1 MSLNGP
7 KTLRVVLEQVGVRP
21 RWVIARISLD
31 LKKAW
36 PEWRGRRVLGE
47 INGFAFQTAL
57 FPVRDGGGFAL
68 LVNKQ
73 MQSGAGAKPG
83 DTVRIRLEP
92 DLAEPVIEVPA
103 ELAGALKGERR
114 LRRWFDALSP
124 SMRKG
129 ISAYVD
135 KAKGAETRTM
145 RAERM
150 AESLMLAMEGEQSSP
165 PILRA
170 AFQRQPLAQKGWEA
184 MTSSQRRNHLL
195 GIFCVQTVDGRER
208 RVAKAI
214 EECLRVAQ
222 KKRGDSAGSFGTG
235 SNRKARELGE

>member
-1 MSLNGP
+1 MSSNSP
-7 KTLRVVLEQVGVRP
+7 KTLRVVLEQVGVPP
-21 RWVIARISLD
+21 RWVIARIPLD

-36 PEWRGRRVLGE
+36 PGWRGRRVLGE
-47 INGFAFQTAL
+47 INGFAFRTAL
-57 FPVRDGGGFAL
+57 FPVRDSPGFAL

-73 MQSGAGAKPG
+73 MQSEGKARPG

-92 DLAEPVIEVPA
+92 DLAEPIIEVPS
-103 ELAGALKGERR
+103 ELKDLLKSERR

-135 KAKGAETRTM
+135 KAKGAETRIM
-145 RAERM
+145 RAEKM
-150 AESLMLAMEGEQSSP
+150 AESLMLAMEGEQAAP

-170 AFQRQPLAQKGWEA
+170 AFQRQPLAQRGWEA

-195 GIFCVQTVDGRER
+195 GIFYVQTVDGRER

-214 EECLRVAQ
+214 DECLRVAQ
-222 KKRGDSAGSFGTG
+222 KKRGDSADEFGTG
-235 SNRKARELGE
+235 LNRRTKKSEE